1 VSDIGGLG
9 VRSTNVE
16 TMERGVLREVGI
28 LRGIDGVLIAG
39 LVLCGGLFSSGANAQ
54 KSRGPFSKDEIVDLL
69 KSGVTPARVAG
80 LVREFHVSFQLSPAI
95 EEELRSAG
103 TTDELFRAL
112 RESAPT
118 PTPTPPKPT
127 PTKPPP
133 PPVLG
138 PLLIKS
144 NPAGAQ
150 AFLDGKPV
158 GTTNTEGELELS
170 QLPVGE
176 HTVRLTLAGYE
187 DYEETTNLVAG
198 QQARISATLKSVPP
212 RPPRPPPAKF
222 RVTLELKGKHCPGEL
237 VIGNETLQF
246 RADRDDCDSF
256 DSPLKD
262 ITYGTVAKRAFL
274 NPNPTLVGFYLR
286 PADGKDRSFQSDS
299 TVAILQLLQQLGSRH

>member
-1 VSDIGGLG
+1 VSNVGCAGVRDMYRKIKERGLLPDVLLLHGIGG
-9 VRSTNVE
+9 
-16 TMERGVLREVGI
+16 M
-28 LRGIDGVLIAG
+28 LIAG

-69 KSGVTPARVAG
+69 RSGATVARVAG
-80 LVREFHVSFQLSPAI
+80 LAKEFGVSFQLSPAI
-95 EEELRSAG
+95 EAELRSAG
-103 TTDELFRAL
+103 ATDELFRTL

-118 PTPTPPKPT
+118 PTPTPPKP
-127 PTKPPP
+127 PP

-138 PLLIKS
+138 LLLIKS

-158 GTTNTEGELELS
+158 GTTNAEGELELS

-187 DYEETTNLVAG
+187 DYGQTTNLTAG
-198 QQARISATLKSVPP
+198 QQARISATLKPMSTPSPEPP
-212 RPPRPPPAKF
+212 SAKF

-237 VIGNETLQF
+237 VIGDETLQF
-246 RADRDDCDSF
+246 RADHDGCDSF
-256 DSPLKD
+256 ESPLKN

-286 PADGKDRSFQSDS
+286 PADGKDRSFSSDS
-299 TVAILQLLQQLGSRH
+299 TTAIVQLLQQLGSRH